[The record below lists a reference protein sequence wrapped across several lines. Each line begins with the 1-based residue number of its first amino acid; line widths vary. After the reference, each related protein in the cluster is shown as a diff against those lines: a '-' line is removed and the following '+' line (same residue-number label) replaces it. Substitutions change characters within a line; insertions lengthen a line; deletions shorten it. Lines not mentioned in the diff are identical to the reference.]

1 MKGFIVYPNP
11 NMWDDDHMCE
21 PEDDTINEE
30 EESEED
36 ESFFDT

>member
-1 MKGFIVYPNP
+1 MYPNP

-30 EESEED
+30 EEESEED
-36 ESFFDT
+36 ENFFDT